1 MTSRPHDPDET
12 SSERDTAGDEQPASE
27 GAPGAEIGLSDD
39 DEGSSFEPEE
49 DQ

>member
-1 MTSRPHDPDET
+1 MTTNPQDPDDRSAEQ
-12 SSERDTAGDEQPASE
+12 EAAEAGQPSDQ